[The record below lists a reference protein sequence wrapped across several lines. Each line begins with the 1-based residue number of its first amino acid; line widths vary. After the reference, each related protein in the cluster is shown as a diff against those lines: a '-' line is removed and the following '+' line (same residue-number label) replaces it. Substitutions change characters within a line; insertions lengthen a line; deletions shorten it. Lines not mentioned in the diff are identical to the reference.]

1 MKTKKSPFLS
11 HHTSTPLAPLLG
23 MSKGLISNKFIGQ
36 NYNNHLLNVI
46 IKFYD
51 LQMVMMLKQ
60 KSLITLIIGM
70 ALVVVI
76 SNIAVSY
83 PINDWLTW
91 GALTYP
97 IAFLVTDMTN
107 RLFGVSRA
115 RTVVYAGFLI
125 GVILSLWAADM
136 RIALASGSAFLIAQL
151 LDITIFDK
159 LRQKTWWK
167 APLIS
172 TIISSAVDTLLFFSI
187 AFVATGLPWVTWAIG
202 DYGAKLAMAAILLM
216 PFRFFLSLIPSNP
229 NKSFDQA

>member
-1 MKTKKSPFLS
+1 
-11 HHTSTPLAPLLG
+11 

-36 NYNNHLLNVI
+36 DYNNHLLNVI

-51 LQMVMMLKQ
+51 VQMVMMVKQ
-60 KSLITLIIGM
+60 KSLIALIIGM

-107 RLFGVSRA
+107 RLFGVARA

-125 GVILSLWAADM
+125 GVILSLWAADI

-187 AFVATGLPWVTWAIG
+187 AFIATGLPWVTWAIG

>member
-1 MKTKKSPFLS
+1 
-11 HHTSTPLAPLLG
+11 

-46 IKFYD
+46 TKFYD
-51 LQMVMMLKQ
+51 VQTVMMLKQ

-107 RLFGVSRA
+107 RLFGVARA

>member
-1 MKTKKSPFLS
+1 
-11 HHTSTPLAPLLG
+11 

-46 IKFYD
+46 TKFYD
-51 LQMVMMLKQ
+51 VQMVMMLKQ

>member
-1 MKTKKSPFLS
+1 
-11 HHTSTPLAPLLG
+11 

-51 LQMVMMLKQ
+51 VQMVMMLKQ

-107 RLFGVSRA
+107 RLFGVARA

-216 PFRFFLSLIPSNP
+216 PFRFFLSLITSNP

>member
-1 MKTKKSPFLS
+1 
-11 HHTSTPLAPLLG
+11 

-51 LQMVMMLKQ
+51 VQMVMMLKQ

-107 RLFGVSRA
+107 RLFGVARA

-202 DYGAKLAMAAILLM
+202 DYGAKLAMAAILLV

>member
-1 MKTKKSPFLS
+1 
-11 HHTSTPLAPLLG
+11 

-36 NYNNHLLNVI
+36 DYNNHLLNVI

-51 LQMVMMLKQ
+51 VQMVMMLKQ

-107 RLFGVSRA
+107 RLFGVARA

-151 LDITIFDK
+151 LDITIFD
-159 LRQKTWWK
+159 L
-167 APLIS
+167 
-172 TIISSAVDTLLFFSI
+172 
-187 AFVATGLPWVTWAIG
+187 
-202 DYGAKLAMAAILLM
+202 
-216 PFRFFLSLIPSNP
+216 
-229 NKSFDQA
+229 

>member
-1 MKTKKSPFLS
+1 
-11 HHTSTPLAPLLG
+11 

-51 LQMVMMLKQ
+51 VQMVMMLKQ

>member
-1 MKTKKSPFLS
+1 
-11 HHTSTPLAPLLG
+11 

-46 IKFYD
+46 TKFYD
-51 LQMVMMLKQ
+51 VQMVMMLKQ

-97 IAFLVTDMTN
+97 IAFLVTDITN
-107 RLFGVSRA
+107 RLFGVARA
-115 RTVVYAGFLI
+115 RTVVYAGFLM

-187 AFVATGLPWVTWAIG
+187 AFIATGLPWVTWAIG

>member
-1 MKTKKSPFLS
+1 
-11 HHTSTPLAPLLG
+11 

-36 NYNNHLLNVI
+36 DYNNHLLNVI

-51 LQMVMMLKQ
+51 VQMVMMLKQ

-125 GVILSLWAADM
+125 GVILSLGAADV

-216 PFRFFLSLIPSNP
+216 PFRFFLSLITSNP
-229 NKSFDQA
+229 NKSFDQV

>member
-1 MKTKKSPFLS
+1 
-11 HHTSTPLAPLLG
+11 

-51 LQMVMMLKQ
+51 VQMVMMLKQ
-60 KSLITLIIGM
+60 KSLITLTIGM

-229 NKSFDQA
+229 NKSLDQA

>member
-1 MKTKKSPFLS
+1 MILKQ
-11 HHTSTPLAPLLG
+11 
-23 MSKGLISNKFIGQ
+23 KGLIA
-36 NYNNHLLNVI
+36 
-46 IKFYD
+46 
-51 LQMVMMLKQ
+51 
-60 KSLITLIIGM
+60 LIIGM

-159 LRQKTWWK
+159 
-167 APLIS
+167 
-172 TIISSAVDTLLFFSI
+172 
-187 AFVATGLPWVTWAIG
+187 
-202 DYGAKLAMAAILLM
+202 
-216 PFRFFLSLIPSNP
+216 
-229 NKSFDQA
+229 

>member
-1 MKTKKSPFLS
+1 
-11 HHTSTPLAPLLG
+11 

-107 RLFGVSRA
+107 RLFGVARA

>member
-1 MKTKKSPFLS
+1 
-11 HHTSTPLAPLLG
+11 

-51 LQMVMMLKQ
+51 VQMVMMLKQ

-107 RLFGVSRA
+107 RLFGVARA

>member
-1 MKTKKSPFLS
+1 
-11 HHTSTPLAPLLG
+11 

-36 NYNNHLLNVI
+36 DYNNHLLNVI

-51 LQMVMMLKQ
+51 VQMVMMLKQ

-97 IAFLVTDMTN
+97 IAFLVTDITN
-107 RLFGVSRA
+107 RLFGVARA

>member
-1 MKTKKSPFLS
+1 
-11 HHTSTPLAPLLG
+11 

-36 NYNNHLLNVI
+36 DYNNHLLNVI

-51 LQMVMMLKQ
+51 VQMVMMLKQ

-107 RLFGVSRA
+107 RLFGVARA

-125 GVILSLWAADM
+125 GVILSLWAADI

-187 AFVATGLPWVTWAIG
+187 AFIATGLPWVTWAIG

>member
-1 MKTKKSPFLS
+1 
-11 HHTSTPLAPLLG
+11 

-51 LQMVMMLKQ
+51 VQMVMILKQ

-216 PFRFFLSLIPSNP
+216 PFRFFVSLVPTNP
-229 NKSFDQA
+229 NKSFDQV

>member
-1 MKTKKSPFLS
+1 
-11 HHTSTPLAPLLG
+11 

-36 NYNNHLLNVI
+36 DYNNHLLNVI

-51 LQMVMMLKQ
+51 VQMVMMLKQ

-187 AFVATGLPWVTWAIG
+187 AFIATGLPWVTWAIG

>member
-1 MKTKKSPFLS
+1 
-11 HHTSTPLAPLLG
+11 

-46 IKFYD
+46 TKFYD
-51 LQMVMMLKQ
+51 VQIVMMLKQ

-216 PFRFFLSLIPSNP
+216 PFRFFLSLITSNP

>member
-1 MKTKKSPFLS
+1 
-11 HHTSTPLAPLLG
+11 

-51 LQMVMMLKQ
+51 VQMVMMLKQ

-172 TIISSAVDTLLFFSI
+172 TIVSSAVDTLLFFSI
-187 AFVATGLPWVTWAIG
+187 AFAATGLPWVTWALG

>member
-1 MKTKKSPFLS
+1 
-11 HHTSTPLAPLLG
+11 

-51 LQMVMMLKQ
+51 VQMVMILKQ

-107 RLFGVSRA
+107 RLFGVARA

-187 AFVATGLPWVTWAIG
+187 AFIATGLPWVTWAIG

>member
-1 MKTKKSPFLS
+1 
-11 HHTSTPLAPLLG
+11 

-46 IKFYD
+46 TKFYD
-51 LQMVMMLKQ
+51 VQMVMMLKQ

-107 RLFGVSRA
+107 RLFGVARA

-187 AFVATGLPWVTWAIG
+187 AFLATGLPWVTWAIG

-216 PFRFFLSLIPSNP
+216 PFRFFVSLVPTNS
-229 NKSFDQA
+229 NKSFDQV

>member
-1 MKTKKSPFLS
+1 
-11 HHTSTPLAPLLG
+11 

-51 LQMVMMLKQ
+51 VQMVMMVKQ
-60 KSLITLIIGM
+60 KSLIALIIGM

-216 PFRFFLSLIPSNP
+216 PFRFFLSLITSNP

>member
-1 MKTKKSPFLS
+1 
-11 HHTSTPLAPLLG
+11 

-46 IKFYD
+46 TKFYD
-51 LQMVMMLKQ
+51 VQMVMMLKQ

-97 IAFLVTDMTN
+97 IAFLVTDITN
-107 RLFGVSRA
+107 RLFGVARA
-115 RTVVYAGFLI
+115 RTVVYAGFLM

-187 AFVATGLPWVTWAIG
+187 AFLATGLPWVTWAIG
-202 DYGAKLAMAAILLM
+202 DYGAKLAMAAVLLM

-229 NKSFDQA
+229 NKSLDQA